1 MAIKRK
7 LLAVIFVLLTMLVI
21 KSLYNAETMAKEQT
35 DISVSSVTQQE
46 TEGLR
51 LRELQGDELQ
61 KADLWLA
68 EQNGKGLLNPTQ

>member
-1 MAIKRK
+1 M
-7 LLAVIFVLLTMLVI
+7 LLTMLVI